1 MLVNHNYQSGFN
13 KWNGIGKILKYY
25 MLTHNLQFK
34 DENDVFVSKARCHYN
49 KQRLAS

>member
-34 DENDVFVSKARCHYN
+34 DENDVF
-49 KQRLAS
+49 QRPGVTITSSV